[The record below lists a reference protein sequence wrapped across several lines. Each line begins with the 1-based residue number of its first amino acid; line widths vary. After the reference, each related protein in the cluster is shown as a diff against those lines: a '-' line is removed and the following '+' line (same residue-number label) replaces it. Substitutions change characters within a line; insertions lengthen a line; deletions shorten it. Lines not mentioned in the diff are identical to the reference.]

1 MWITGTK
8 RNILVLFALESG
20 FISML
25 VGGSKIELI
34 DGHRDK
40 EIWYGAEY
48 RERRNQSKFIIYISC
63 KM

>member
-25 VGGSKIELI
+25 VDGSKIELI
-34 DGHRDK
+34 NGHRDK
-40 EIWYGAEY
+40 EIWYGVEY
-48 RERRNQSKFIIYISC
+48 RKRRNQSKFNIV
-63 KM
+63 

>member
-25 VGGSKIELI
+25 VSGSKIELI
-34 DGHRDK
+34 NGHRDK
-40 EIWYGAEY
+40 EIWYGVEY
-48 RERRNQSKFIIYISC
+48 RKRRNQSKFNIV
-63 KM
+63 

>member
-25 VGGSKIELI
+25 IVGSKIELI

-40 EIWYGAEY
+40 EIWYGGSIEIKVSFKY
-48 RERRNQSKFIIYISC
+48 RVKYKFLNI
-63 KM
+63 

>member
-34 DGHRDK
+34 NGYRDK
-40 EIWYGAEY
+40 EIWYGVEY
-48 RERRNQSKFIIYISC
+48 RKRRNQSKFNIV
-63 KM
+63 